1 MDVPPT
7 VDQDVL
13 IAIGASIIAASVF
26 ALLARVIRQPLIL
39 GYIVAGGVLGPH
51 IGLGVV
57 THDASIEFI
66 SELGLIL
73 LLFIIGLEISL
84 PSIIQTGRTIVVSG
98 LLQFP
103 ISVGLAWLVFGPLTA
118 ATRGPHDP
126 PYLATGARLPSTLIL
141 GKPFE
146 RQIAHATP

>member
-13 IAIGASIIAASVF
+13 IAIGASIVAAAVF

-39 GYIVAGGVLGPH
+39 GYIAAGAVLGPH

-57 THDASIEFI
+57 TGEASIEFI

-84 PSIIQTGRTIVVSG
+84 PSILQTGRTIVVSG

-103 ISVGLAWLVFGPLTA
+103 SSVGPAW
-118 ATRGPHDP
+118 R
-126 PYLATGARLPSTLIL
+126 S
-141 GKPFE
+141 
-146 RQIAHATP
+146 